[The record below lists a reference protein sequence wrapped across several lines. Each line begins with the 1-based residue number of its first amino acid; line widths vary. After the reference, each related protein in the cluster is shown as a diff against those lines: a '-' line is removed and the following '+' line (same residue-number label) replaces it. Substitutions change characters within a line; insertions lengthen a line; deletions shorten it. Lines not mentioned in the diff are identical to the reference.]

1 MLGSLPPLPVGAGSR
16 RGDGEEH
23 PFCLSSLPSFAHRS
37 CFPEIE
43 GSVCA
48 GSGQP
53 EAVPGGGMNCALV
66 CLEGKSEH
74 LSEAPRAP
82 RRGRG
87 SKPGRKASSFLCGA
101 L

>member
-1 MLGSLPPLPVGAGSR
+1 M
-16 RGDGEEH
+16 
-23 PFCLSSLPSFAHRS
+23 
-37 CFPEIE
+37 
-43 GSVCA
+43 CA

-66 CLEGKSEH
+66 GLEGKSERR
-74 LSEAPRAP
+74 SEAPGAQ

-101 L
+101 V